1 MAQFEVV
8 RDEPAATEAPRAAP
22 DNSAAVT
29 ALTLALAKLGQRFV
43 IALSNLFCLI
53 TVVTVFWLGLSIIHE
68 PTTPQLIGLGM
79 YALFILAINL
89 IVRRA

>member
-8 RDEPAATEAPRAAP
+8 RDDAPAPPRAAP
-22 DNSAAVT
+22 DNSAATT
-29 ALTLALAKLGQRFV
+29 ALIIALKALGQRFI

-53 TVVTVFWLGLSIIHE
+53 TVLSVFWLGLSIIHE

-79 YALFILAINL
+79 YALFILAINI